1 MEAET
6 IIALVFLVIF
16 FVFIIVQS
24 IRVYLW
30 KDKYLTL
37 VKSLKL
43 GETDGQTEESNSRGR
58 AEESD

>member
-43 GETDGQTEESNSRGR
+43 GETDGQTEESSRGR